1 MEGLRTSPSTSY
13 KCNLPCDWPI
23 AAASTNESGHGN
35 ICIAILLQFDFRS
48 VERYNDTG
56 SCMWHRL
63 WWHQCIWTCASYVNT
78 CRAWMRVAIR
88 CHDCDRTVDAR
99 LARITPAS
107 LLASCRFY
115 LVEIF
120 FVNCKSFTTP
130 AIFRRNPRWKT
141 DGSRY
146 VRAST
151 SYLCH
156 VLHVHRFLQTDLGP
170 GTCHCLDSYTMSIHN
185 TVQSVVGYM
194 GVRRGGAGG
203 TDSG

>member
-1 MEGLRTSPSTSY
+1 
-13 KCNLPCDWPI
+13 
-23 AAASTNESGHGN
+23 
-35 ICIAILLQFDFRS
+35 
-48 VERYNDTG
+48 
-56 SCMWHRL
+56 
-63 WWHQCIWTCASYVNT
+63 
-78 CRAWMRVAIR
+78 MRVAIR
-88 CHDCDRTVDAR
+88 CDDCDRTVDAR
-99 LARITPAS
+99 LARITPAP

-115 LVEIF
+115 QVEIF

-146 VRAST
+146 VVAST

-170 GTCHCLDSYTMSIHN
+170 GTCHCLDSYTMSMTMSIHN

-194 GVRRGGAGG
+194 GVLGGGGRGHRLRLMLVGLPLYTSQSTAL
-203 TDSG
+203 